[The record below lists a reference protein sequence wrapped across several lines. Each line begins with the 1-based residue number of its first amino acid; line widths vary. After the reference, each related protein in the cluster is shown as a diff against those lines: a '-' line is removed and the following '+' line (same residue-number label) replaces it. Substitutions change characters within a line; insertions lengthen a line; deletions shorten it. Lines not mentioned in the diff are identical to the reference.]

1 MLIIVNSHGG
11 QPQVIN
17 IIARGLRVRH
27 GMFVVNAMWSRM
39 TRKDDLFSKSEPT
52 HGIHGGEV
60 GTSVMLHLHEGKVD
74 MTQAFDFEPIPMEIE
89 RGATISQ
96 ASA

>member
-1 MLIIVNSHGG
+1 M
-11 QPQVIN
+11 
-17 IIARGLRVRH
+17 RH

-39 TRKDDLFSKSEPT
+39 TRKDDLFSKSELT

-60 GTSVMLHLHEGKVD
+60 GTSVMLHLHEGQVD
-74 MTQAFDFEPIPMEIE
+74 MTQAFDFEPVPMETE
-89 RGATISQ
+89 RGDATISQ